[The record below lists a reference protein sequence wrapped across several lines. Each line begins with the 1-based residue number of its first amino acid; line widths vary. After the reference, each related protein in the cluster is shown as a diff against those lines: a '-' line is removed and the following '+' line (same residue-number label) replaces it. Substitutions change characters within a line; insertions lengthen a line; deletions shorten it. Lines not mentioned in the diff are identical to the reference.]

1 MPKAWS
7 EAATAVLPLAVCFCF
22 WENGLL
28 GEALCRGRSPD
39 LQDTKCLPGGSGSPP
54 LGGAGVYACMA
65 LRLRCARTF
74 LKKYLGNT

>member
-28 GEALCRGRSPD
+28 GEALCRGRSPE
-39 LQDTKCLPGGSGSPP
+39 LTRSAVLVFGGGSGSPP
-54 LGGAGVYACMA
+54 LGGLVFMRAW
-65 LRLRCARTF
+65 RCACVARARF
-74 LKKYLGNT
+74 LKNT